1 MRLPNIKK
9 YMDKKNR
16 MRFVYA
22 KYYTGEP
29 VDEKVILFESFH
41 GKEISDSPL
50 AMARALLDMPCAGD
64 YRLWFSTNDLD
75 RDNDVL
81 KKLGLSDAIS
91 LVHIHSEEYARLLAV
106 AGIMVNNSSFPSYI
120 VRREG
125 QKYLQTWHGTPWKTL
140 GRSMR
145 GELAS
150 IHNSQHNF
158 IQASH
163 LLFPNEFTKKAI
175 MHDYVLDDIY
185 TGKVITHGYPR
196 CAVFCD
202 KAKAAEVKKAC
213 GDESFSTLAYMPTWR
228 GQDNR
233 NIETG
238 TFVEDTLIQ
247 LKAMDEALA
256 DDQKLYV
263 NLHPIVQSDIDLGG
277 FAHIHPFPKD
287 VEKYEF
293 INSMDALITDYSSV
307 FFDYSITGKPVIL
320 FTYDYDNY
328 ASERGMYFGIEE
340 LPFARVDTI
349 EELAEM
355 FRTRSYEKLSYA
367 DDKEYHDKFIKYD
380 TVAAAADVMSYML
393 VCRADGP
400 DTNAAAA
407 SALVIEDFSFNAEK
421 PHRIVNCREV
431 PGRLDMDILAKDL
444 GSDDIAVFHQAGFD
458 IKAGERLK
466 DLYDGKFPY
475 VFTTEAV
482 PQTMAESK
490 SGSKAVKAEVK
501 KRNIRRQVG
510 SLMVSEVVEHKLSR
524 TELIRIRTK
533 GSMLML
539 SIRTAGTGTVKGVVL
554 EYRSGIESITHRMDF
569 SITGDMIEASMDMS
583 VLKHGCLYWDIYV
596 EAGRGDNEY
605 QYPVMLSKRM
615 RKTLRRGYYQCEL
628 GDYIAFPHISLSRSL
643 AFTLREKSPYD
654 DRATRLKEVLVPSW
668 SIIWSRLN
676 RRRRIWLVF
685 EKFCSAA
692 QDNGFYFFKWCM
704 ENLPA
709 DKRKDIYYVI
719 DKNAKDYENLKPYA
733 GQVLQFMSFRH
744 LLYAINAK
752 VYVGSDSRKHL
763 YAWRPKPNLISIRM
777 AARPIHFL
785 QHGVTALKRTDG
797 LFGAK
802 GSSPMTHITTTSD
815 YEQHIMDEFWG
826 YSPSNAPV
834 LGFTRWD
841 VLEDKSTPEDKTIL
855 VMPTWRAWLE
865 EKPDED
871 FIASDYFRNYME
883 MLGDERLNSCL
894 EENGAKLIFFIHPKF
909 KDYLGRFSAPSENVE
924 LVQFG
929 SRPLNEIMM
938 KCRMLITDYSS
949 VCWDV
954 YYMGKPVI
962 FYQFDYDMYMDIHG
976 SYLDMEHELFG
987 ERYTELD
994 DVIEGIRT
1002 AIKNDFEESE
1012 RARQMRPK
1020 YFKYIDSDNSK
1031 RTYDYLRKKGY

>member
-1 MRLPNIKK
+1 
-9 YMDKKNR
+9 MDKKNR
-16 MRFVYA
+16 MRFTYA
-22 KYYTGEP
+22 KHYTGAP
-29 VDEKVILFESFH
+29 VDKSVILFESFH

-50 AMARALLDMPCAGD
+50 AMARAFLDMPCDTLLADGLKASD
-64 YRLWFSTNDLD
+64 MKLYFSTNDID
-75 RDNDVL
+75 RDRAKLED
-81 KKLGLSDAIS
+81 LGLEERIG
-91 LVHIHSEEYARLLAV
+91 LVHIHSDEYAKLLAT
-106 AGIMVNNSSFPSYI
+106 AGLLINNSSFPSYL
-120 VRREG
+120 VRRDG

-140 GRSMR
+140 GRSMK
-145 GELAS
+145 GELVT

-163 LLFPNEFTKKAI
+163 LLFPNEFTKNVI
-175 MHDYVLDDIY
+175 MYDYVLDDIF

-202 KAKAAEVKKAC
+202 KEKPVETKKYC
-213 GDESFSTLAYMPTWR
+213 GDENFSTLAYMPTWR

-238 TFVEDTLIQ
+238 DYIEDTIIQ

-263 NLHPIVQSDIDLGG
+263 NLHPIVQKGLDLSG
-277 FAHIHPFPKD
+277 FRHIRPFPND

-340 LPFARVDTI
+340 LPFARVDT
-349 EELAEM
+349 LGQLTEM
-355 FRTRSYEKLSYA
+355 LRTRSYEKLSYA
-367 DDKEYHDKFIKYD
+367 DDKAYFEKFIQYD
-380 TVAAAADVMSYML
+380 TVSAAADLMRYML
-393 VCRADGP
+393 TG
-400 DTNAAAA
+400 DTGNMR
-407 SALVIEDFSFNAEK
+407 IEDYSFNAEK
-421 PHRIVNCREV
+421 PRRIVNCREV
-431 PGRLDMDILAKDL
+431 PGKLDMDIIAKDL
-444 GSDDIAVFHQAGFD
+444 GEGDVAVFHQSGFEP
-458 IKAGERLK
+458 KAGERL
-466 DLYDGKFPY
+466 LELHDGKFPY

-482 PQTMAESK
+482 PQTMTESR
-490 SGSKAVKAEVK
+490 SGSKAVRADVK
-501 KRNIRRQVG
+501 ERNLRRQVG
-510 SLMVSEVVEHKLSR
+510 GLKISSVVNHKLAR
-524 TELIRIRTK
+524 TDLLKIKTSGSTLKLEVK
-533 GSMLML
+533 GSG
-539 SIRTAGTGTVKGVVL
+539 IGTVKGVFL
-554 EYRSGIESITHRMDF
+554 EYRSGIEAITHEMDF
-569 SITGDMIEASMDMS
+569 SISGNGAECVINASMDMS

-596 EAGRGDNEY
+596 RAEKDGEEY
-605 QYPVMLSKRM
+605 DYSVMLSKAM
-615 RKTLRRGYYQCEL
+615 RKKLRRGYYQCEL

-643 AFTLREKSPYD
+643 AFTLRERSRYD
-654 DRATRLKEVLVPSW
+654 DRATRFKEVAVPVW

-676 RRRRIWLVF
+676 RKRRIWLVF

-704 ENLPA
+704 DNLPA
-709 DKRKDIYYVI
+709 DKKKDIYYVI
-719 DKNAKDYENLKPYA
+719 DKNCKDYENVKPYA
-733 GQVLQFMSFRH
+733 DHVLQFMSFRH
-744 LLYAINAK
+744 LLYAINAR

-777 AARPIHFL
+777 ASRPIHFL

-841 VLEDKSTPEDKTIL
+841 VLKDKSSPDEKIIL
-855 VMPTWRAWLE
+855 VMPTWRSWLE
-865 EKPDED
+865 EKPEED
-871 FIASDYFRNYME
+871 FIASDYFRNYMD
-883 MLGDERLNSCL
+883 MLGSKKLNDCL
-894 EENGAKLIFFIHPKF
+894 EKNGAKLIFFIHPKF
-909 KDYLGRFSAPSENVE
+909 KDYLGRFSTPSDNIE

-938 KCRMLITDYSS
+938 KCRMLVTDYSS

-962 FYQFDYDMYMDIHG
+962 FYQFDYDMYMENHG

-994 DVIEGIRT
+994 DVIDGIER
-1002 AIKNDFEESE
+1002 AIENGFEESE
-1012 RARQMRPK
+1012 RAREMRPK

-1031 RTYDYLRKKGY
+1031 RTYEYLRKKGY